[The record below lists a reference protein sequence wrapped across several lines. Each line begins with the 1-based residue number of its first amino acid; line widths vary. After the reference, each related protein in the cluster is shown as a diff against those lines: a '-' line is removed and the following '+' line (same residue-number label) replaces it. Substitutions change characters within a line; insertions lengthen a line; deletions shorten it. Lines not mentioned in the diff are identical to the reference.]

1 MVSAPDHQR
10 GLNCGKRGNTKKGC
24 PSRELRQEKIRA
36 GGHNGTLEVFVDGL
50 KNPSRSAAA
59 ESSSLATAVWK
70 YVVECRGV
78 VSSES

>member
-10 GLNCGKRGNTKKGC
+10 GQTAGSAVILR
-24 PSRELRQEKIRA
+24 RDARQESYGRKKSVQADI
-36 GGHNGTLEVFVDGL
+36 NGTPEVFVDGL

>member
-1 MVSAPDHQR
+1 MQAD
-10 GLNCGKRGNTKKGC
+10 
-24 PSRELRQEKIRA
+24 I
-36 GGHNGTLEVFVDGL
+36 NGTLEVFVDGL